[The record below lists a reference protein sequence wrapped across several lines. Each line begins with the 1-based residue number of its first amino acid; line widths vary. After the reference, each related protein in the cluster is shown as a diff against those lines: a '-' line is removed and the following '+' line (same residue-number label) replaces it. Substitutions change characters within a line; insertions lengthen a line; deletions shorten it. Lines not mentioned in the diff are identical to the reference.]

1 MWDLL
6 KENSRKMRIRV
17 LHPSITA
24 DSEVNVLRGLPEGS
38 RLSPILFAIFAA
50 DLIRDL
56 QLQFPEITMPTA
68 STLTWMG
75 TIFYVDDAVL
85 IAHSPD
91 ELQRMLNVC
100 QKWAEKNRMS
110 INVNKTKIVVFLEDP
125 LTRAARHRFNF
136 TLSPAFPIAL
146 PEATRIQ
153 IRQEVWLR
161 KHTTSAI
168 KENVRV
174 PAGTLGL
181 VVGVK
186 EHDTVI
192 VEVVDLGQVELR
204 VQDLIH
210 VSLVIN
216 EVDCFKYLGLN
227 LDYVLRME
235 EATKTGVANIRFAH
249 SKVSATL
256 HSLHQLPRRGNNAA
270 LSPLMR
276 LQMWRSCVLTQA
288 LENLR
293 YLRTKGQVQQ
303 WQAAL
308 SLSLKRTF
316 GHFEQPLPM
325 SLDLGI
331 PPLALQQAKQL
342 CQLHFRFT
350 YGAPSIMQARLYALR
365 VTYMMAGPSDCM
377 ECRMQKAHT
386 DLDMEAL
393 YPSLAPLPLSVT
405 GDATRHKE
413 SSSVC
418 LLQVQ
423 VL

>member
-1 MWDLL
+1 
-6 KENSRKMRIRV
+6 MRIRV

-85 IAHSPD
+85 IARSPD

-100 QKWAEKNRMS
+100 QQWAEKNRMS
-110 INVNKTKIVVFLEDP
+110 INVNKTKVVVFLEDP
-125 LTRAARHRFNF
+125 LTRTARHRFNF
-136 TLSPAFPIAL
+136 NLTSAFPIAL

-174 PAGTLGL
+174 SAGTLGL
-181 VVGVK
+181 VVGAK
-186 EHDTVI
+186 EHDTAI

-235 EATKTGVANIRFAH
+235 EATKTGVA
-249 SKVSATL
+249 KYPL
-256 HSLHQLPRRGNNAA
+256 CA
-270 LSPLMR
+270 L
-276 LQMWRSCVLTQA
+276 
-288 LENLR
+288 
-293 YLRTKGQVQQ
+293 K
-303 WQAAL
+303 
-308 SLSLKRTF
+308 
-316 GHFEQPLPM
+316 
-325 SLDLGI
+325 
-331 PPLALQQAKQL
+331 
-342 CQLHFRFT
+342 
-350 YGAPSIMQARLYALR
+350 
-365 VTYMMAGPSDCM
+365 
-377 ECRMQKAHT
+377 
-386 DLDMEAL
+386 
-393 YPSLAPLPLSVT
+393 
-405 GDATRHKE
+405 
-413 SSSVC
+413 SVC
-418 LLQVQ
+418 HST
-423 VL
+423 